1 MKPLK
6 LTLCAFGPYAGVE
19 TIDFERFGGGL
30 YLITGD
36 TGAGK
41 TSIFD
46 AVTFALYGQASGRDR
61 TPGMLRSHFAA
72 ADVRTFVRMSFA
84 YRGQTYEVER
94 SPEYT
99 RNKARGS
106 GTTSEPASA
115 TLILPSGRPVSGNSA
130 VTARVTE
137 LIGLD
142 YAQFSQIAMIAQG
155 AFMQLL
161 RAGTEERGKILR
173 SLFGTSAYAAF
184 QTELKRRTAE
194 LSRDAEQLKGLL
206 AQDLACVRADGDAAC
221 CARFC
226 ALQGAKAPIDQVIS
240 ALCEL
245 VAGDRA
251 DERAAQAAQ
260 DALSAQ
266 MATLNARIAVAE
278 KDNRALDAWQVAR
291 AQLAELASEDAFYAA
306 RAQAA
311 RRAEAAASQVEPSLV
326 RRTREE
332 AAVCAISRAI
342 AENEAALA
350 QYGPKVAQA
359 QAALAR
365 EQAREPEREAL
376 AGEMQHL
383 AAEAPGYRQ
392 LAQMEA
398 ALSEAQAQFEA
409 LSRAQAFDAQAKAQ
423 ADQALAQLDQALC
436 ALDGAQ
442 VAAEKMRAT
451 RAALALRAQAARDA
465 SALLQAS
472 DEKAREAERARVD
485 FERENDAYR
494 AAKQVADQLRQAFLR
509 AQAGVLAQKLTPGA
523 PCPVC
528 GSCAHPAPAQPPRDV
543 PDEAQLKQADAQ
555 ATRHLARASEA
566 SRISGA
572 KQATFAACRAQ
583 ADAAA
588 RKLADDE
595 ARMPDCADEARKTDR
610 TDAAR
615 APDCAI
621 TAAADLAATLARI
634 SARLAQADEALL
646 AEDARAARE
655 KAARARQMALR
666 AQLHALSEQAQAGA
680 QRVTQAQ
687 LRLESLC
694 AQVREKKNAL
704 AYPDGAQATQRWQ
717 AVQAALALRKRALTE
732 AQGALDQAR
741 SAFDAAQAVL
751 RDQRARLPE
760 STEALKGAQDAFS
773 QALQGAGFEDEAAFR
788 ASAMPRAALE
798 REQRAIRAHE
808 QARSSAQALEA
819 QWAQACAGLARA
831 DLPALIAQKAQQAS
845 AAATLGEQVKALF
858 SRAEGNAAALERVT
872 RGAAAL
878 DAAQSRYGLW
888 RNLSDTANGEL
899 SGQVKLAFEQYAQRA
914 YFEEILSSANHR
926 LEVMSSGRYLL
937 TRHVEIKNLRSQTGL
952 ELDVLD
958 QYTGMRRSAASLSGG
973 ESCVAPHARARGHS
987 AVTHPAAGG
996 GAVGA
1001 R

>member
-1 MKPLK
+1 
-6 LTLCAFGPYAGVE
+6 
-19 TIDFERFGGGL
+19 
-30 YLITGD
+30 
-36 TGAGK
+36 
-41 TSIFD
+41 
-46 AVTFALYGQASGRDR
+46 
-61 TPGMLRSHFAA
+61 
-72 ADVRTFVRMSFA
+72 
-84 YRGQTYEVER
+84 
-94 SPEYT
+94 
-99 RNKARGS
+99 
-106 GTTSEPASA
+106 
-115 TLILPSGRPVSGNSA
+115 
-130 VTARVTE
+130 
-137 LIGLD
+137 
-142 YAQFSQIAMIAQG
+142 
-155 AFMQLL
+155 
-161 RAGTEERGKILR
+161 
-173 SLFGTSAYAAF
+173 
-184 QTELKRRTAE
+184 
-194 LSRDAEQLKGLL
+194 
-206 AQDLACVRADGDAAC
+206 
-221 CARFC
+221 
-226 ALQGAKAPIDQVIS
+226 
-240 ALCEL
+240 
-245 VAGDRA
+245 
-251 DERAAQAAQ
+251 
-260 DALSAQ
+260 
-266 MATLNARIAVAE
+266 
-278 KDNRALDAWQVAR
+278 
-291 AQLAELASEDAFYAA
+291 
-306 RAQAA
+306 
-311 RRAEAAASQVEPSLV
+311 
-326 RRTREE
+326 
-332 AAVCAISRAI
+332 
-342 AENEAALA
+342 
-350 QYGPKVAQA
+350 
-359 QAALAR
+359 
-365 EQAREPEREAL
+365 
-376 AGEMQHL
+376 
-383 AAEAPGYRQ
+383 
-392 LAQMEA
+392 
-398 ALSEAQAQFEA
+398 
-409 LSRAQAFDAQAKAQ
+409 
-423 ADQALAQLDQALC
+423 
-436 ALDGAQ
+436 
-442 VAAEKMRAT
+442 
-451 RAALALRAQAARDA
+451 
-465 SALLQAS
+465 
-472 DEKAREAERARVD
+472 
-485 FERENDAYR
+485 
-494 AAKQVADQLRQAFLR
+494 
-509 AQAGVLAQKLTPGA
+509 
-523 PCPVC
+523 
-528 GSCAHPAPAQPPRDV
+528 HPAPAQPPRDV

-595 ARMPDCADEARKTDR
+595 ARMPDCADEARKTDRTGEARAPECADEARKTDRTDAARTPDSVDEARMPDFAGEARKTDR

-973 ESCVAPHARARGHS
+973 ESFEAALALALGLS
-987 AVTHPAAGG
+987 DVTQRAAGG
-996 GAVGA
+996 VQVDALFIDEGFGTLDEQSLEQAIKALAQLAEGERLVGIISHVAQLKGAIQKKLIVTK
-1001 R
+1001 